1 MLTYDLTKT
10 DGPLYKCLYECIKN
24 DISQGK
30 LSSGE
35 KMPSK
40 RTLAKNLGVSTI
52 TVENAY
58 DQLIGEGYMFA
69 RPKRGYFIAD
79 VSDIRVIKAP
89 VQKELSIKLPPEQDE
104 SIFDF
109 SSNRT
114 DSGNFPFSIWAKLMR
129 ETISLREQELL
140 SVSPCGGVRELRE
153 AIASHLSSFRGMNVD
168 PDQIIVGAG
177 TEYLY
182 GLLVKL
188 LGTDKVYCVED
199 PGYKKISQIYECNNA
214 KCLPV
219 QMDEQG
225 ISVELIK
232 KANAQKELSI
242 KLPPEQDESIFD
254 FSSNRTDSGNFP
266 FSIWAKLMRE
276 TISLREQELLSVSPC
291 GGVRELREA
300 IASHLSSFRGMN
312 VDPDQIIVGAGTEY
326 LYGLLVKLLGTD
338 KVYCV
343 EDPGYKKISQIYECN
358 NAKCLP
364 VQMDEQG
371 ISVELIKKA
380 NAQIAHISPTHHFPT
395 GITMPVN
402 RRYELLAW
410 ANESSDRYIIE
421 DDYDSEFR
429 MNGHP
434 IPPILSIDACEKV
447 IYINT
452 FSKSLTSTIRISYM
466 VLPEHLANEFYR
478 RLSFYSCTVSTFE
491 QYTLARFISEGYFE
505 KHINRMRLHYGRK
518 RQSVLSSIKGCFTE
532 KECRVIENDSGLH
545 FIIQFDTNI
554 PDKTVEELLFKKGI
568 KLQAI
573 THFNLIKPKEDRHQ
587 FIINYSNIDADRI
600 MDKLLIIKETIL

>member
-30 LSSGE
+30 LGSGE

-69 RPKRGYFIAD
+69 RPKKGYFIAD

-89 VQKELSIKLPPEQDE
+89 V
-104 SIFDF
+104 
-109 SSNRT
+109 
-114 DSGNFPFSIWAKLMR
+114 
-129 ETISLREQELL
+129 
-140 SVSPCGGVRELRE
+140 
-153 AIASHLSSFRGMNVD
+153 H
-168 PDQIIVGAG
+168 
-177 TEYLY
+177 
-182 GLLVKL
+182 
-188 LGTDKVYCVED
+188 
-199 PGYKKISQIYECNNA
+199 
-214 KCLPV
+214 
-219 QMDEQG
+219 
-225 ISVELIK
+225 
-232 KANAQKELSI
+232 KELSI

-429 MNGHP
+429 YRGKP
-434 IPPILSIDACEKV
+434 IPALQGMDRNGRV
-447 IYINT
+447 IYLGT
-452 FSKSLTSTIRISYM
+452 FSKCIAPAIRVSYL
-466 VLPEHLANEFYR
+466 VLPPSLLVRYR
-478 RLSFYSCTVSTFE
+478 SQTSFYASTVSRIDQNILYQFLSGGHFE
-491 QYTLARFISEGYFE
+491 RHL
-505 KHINRMRLHYGRK
+505 NRMRAIYKTKHDLLLEQVEPLRK
-518 RQSVLSSIKGCFTE
+518 QFEIRGE
-532 KECRVIENDSGLH
+532 HAGLH
-545 FIIQFDTNI
+545 ILLTSRNGVPEEALIRKAAEAGVRVYGLNSYFIYPEHNHRPSTVVLGYASLSEEQIVDGIHLLKTCWGIQN
-554 PDKTVEELLFKKGI
+554 
-568 KLQAI
+568 
-573 THFNLIKPKEDRHQ
+573 
-587 FIINYSNIDADRI
+587 ADFS
-600 MDKLLIIKETIL
+600 ET

>member
-232 KANAQKELSI
+232 KANAQ
-242 KLPPEQDESIFD
+242 
-254 FSSNRTDSGNFP
+254 
-266 FSIWAKLMRE
+266 
-276 TISLREQELLSVSPC
+276 
-291 GGVRELREA
+291 
-300 IASHLSSFRGMN
+300 
-312 VDPDQIIVGAGTEY
+312 
-326 LYGLLVKLLGTD
+326 
-338 KVYCV
+338 
-343 EDPGYKKISQIYECN
+343 
-358 NAKCLP
+358 
-364 VQMDEQG
+364 
-371 ISVELIKKA
+371 
-380 NAQIAHISPTHHFPT
+380 IAHISPTHHFPT

-466 VLPEHLANEFYR
+466 VLPAGLMAAFQQK
-478 RLSFYSCTVSTFE
+478 LGFYSCTVPSFE
-491 QYTLARFISEGYFE
+491 QYTLARFLSRGFFE
-505 KHINRMRLHYGRK
+505 KHINRMRKFYKNRRNAVVSL
-518 RQSVLSSIKGCFTE
+518 LE
-532 KECRVIENDSGLH
+532 KCSFSDKLTIQEQDAGLH
-545 FIIQFDTNI
+545 FLLNVDTSLS
-554 PDKTVEELLFKKGI
+554 DQSLTEKLAALGI
-568 KLQAI
+568 RVRALSSYYHDQS
-573 THFNLIKPKEDRHQ
+573 EDLHCLV
-587 FIINYSNIDADRI
+587 INYSG
-600 MDKLLIIKETIL
+600 LKEERLAAALAAISQEWT

>member
-69 RPKRGYFIAD
+69 RPKKGYFIAD

-89 VQKELSIKLPPEQDE
+89 V
-104 SIFDF
+104 
-109 SSNRT
+109 
-114 DSGNFPFSIWAKLMR
+114 
-129 ETISLREQELL
+129 
-140 SVSPCGGVRELRE
+140 
-153 AIASHLSSFRGMNVD
+153 H
-168 PDQIIVGAG
+168 
-177 TEYLY
+177 
-182 GLLVKL
+182 
-188 LGTDKVYCVED
+188 
-199 PGYKKISQIYECNNA
+199 
-214 KCLPV
+214 
-219 QMDEQG
+219 
-225 ISVELIK
+225 
-232 KANAQKELSI
+232 KELSI

-410 ANESSDRYIIE
+410 ANESNDRYIIE

-466 VLPEHLANEFYR
+466 VLPETLLPAYEENGRCF
-478 RLSFYSCTVSTFE
+478 SATVSKTDQKILEEFMRSGAFE
-491 QYTLARFISEGYFE
+491 RHL
-505 KHINRMRLHYGRK
+505 NRMRAQYKGKHDLLIRLLKEFGREYTV
-518 RQSVLSSIKGCFTE
+518 SGENAGVHVLVHLP
-532 KECRVIENDSGLH
+532 RGLSEAEAV
-545 FIIQFDTNI
+545 QR
-554 PDKTVEELLFKKGI
+554 
-568 KLQAI
+568 A
-573 THFNLIKPKEDRHQ
+573 KEDGVRVYGLERYC
-587 FIINYSNIDADRI
+587 IGAAADPAQGGTV
-600 MDKLLIIKETIL
+600 LLGYAGLSEEEIAEAAAILKKCWNA

>member
-1 MLTYDLTKT
+1 M
-10 DGPLYKCLYECIKN
+10 
-24 DISQGK
+24 
-30 LSSGE
+30 
-35 KMPSK
+35 
-40 RTLAKNLGVSTI
+40 
-52 TVENAY
+52 
-58 DQLIGEGYMFA
+58 
-69 RPKRGYFIAD
+69 
-79 VSDIRVIKAP
+79 
-89 VQKELSIKLPPEQDE
+89 
-104 SIFDF
+104 
-109 SSNRT
+109 
-114 DSGNFPFSIWAKLMR
+114 
-129 ETISLREQELL
+129 
-140 SVSPCGGVRELRE
+140 
-153 AIASHLSSFRGMNVD
+153 
-168 PDQIIVGAG
+168 
-177 TEYLY
+177 
-182 GLLVKL
+182 
-188 LGTDKVYCVED
+188 
-199 PGYKKISQIYECNNA
+199 
-214 KCLPV
+214 
-219 QMDEQG
+219 
-225 ISVELIK
+225 
-232 KANAQKELSI
+232 
-242 KLPPEQDESIFD
+242 
-254 FSSNRTDSGNFP
+254 
-266 FSIWAKLMRE
+266 
-276 TISLREQELLSVSPC
+276 SPC

-466 VLPEHLANEFYR
+466 VLPEQLLPAWHAKYAL
-478 RLSFYSCTVSTFE
+478 YSGTVSRFE
-491 QYTLARFISEGYFE
+491 QQTLARFITGGYFTRHLARE
-505 KHINRMRLHYGRK
+505 RVAYKARRDALTKALREAFAPEELH
-518 RQSVLSSIKGCFTE
+518 LT
-532 KECRVIENDSGLH
+532 GLH
-545 FIIQFDTNI
+545 TGLHLLAELRDPP
-554 PDKTVEELLFKKGI
+554 PDDALRAAAEAEGVRLSLLSDYDLTGGGAA
-568 KLQAI
+568 LGG
-573 THFNLIKPKEDRHQ
+573 TLVLG
-587 FIINYSNIDADRI
+587 YGSLADESCASVG
-600 MDKLLIIKETIL
+600 ETLKRVCRAAWESSVRV

>member
-1 MLTYDLTKT
+1 MNQMLTYDLTKT

-225 ISVELIK
+225 ISVL
-232 KANAQKELSI
+232 
-242 KLPPEQDESIFD
+242 
-254 FSSNRTDSGNFP
+254 
-266 FSIWAKLMRE
+266 
-276 TISLREQELLSVSPC
+276 
-291 GGVRELREA
+291 
-300 IASHLSSFRGMN
+300 
-312 VDPDQIIVGAGTEY
+312 
-326 LYGLLVKLLGTD
+326 
-338 KVYCV
+338 
-343 EDPGYKKISQIYECN
+343 
-358 NAKCLP
+358 
-364 VQMDEQG
+364 
-371 ISVELIKKA
+371 LIKKA

-429 MNGHP
+429 YKGKP
-434 IPPILSIDACEKV
+434 IPALQSLDRREKV
-447 IYINT
+447 IYMGT
-452 FSKSLTSTIRISYM
+452 FSKSIAPAIRVSYL
-466 VLPEHLANEFYR
+466 VLPR
-478 RLSFYSCTVSTFE
+478 RLLTLYEQNCSFLSSTVSRID
-491 QYTLARFISEGYFE
+491 QAVLNRFAEGYFE
-505 KHINRMRLHYGRK
+505 RYLNKMRKVY
-518 RQSVLSSIKGCFTE
+518 RQKQE
-532 KECRVIENDSGLH
+532 KMLECLEPFRDRFVIAGEEAGLH
-545 FIIQFDTNI
+545 ILLMPKDKDVTEQMLIQKARQQGCKVYGLSDY
-554 PDKTVEELLFKKGI
+554 
-568 KLQAI
+568 Q
-573 THFNLIKPKEDRHQ
+573 
-587 FIINYSNIDADRI
+587 
-600 MDKLLIIKETIL
+600 IIKKETHRVMLGYASLSLSGIEEGMGLLEKAWL

>member
-89 VQKELSIKLPPEQDE
+89 V
-104 SIFDF
+104 
-109 SSNRT
+109 
-114 DSGNFPFSIWAKLMR
+114 
-129 ETISLREQELL
+129 
-140 SVSPCGGVRELRE
+140 
-153 AIASHLSSFRGMNVD
+153 
-168 PDQIIVGAG
+168 
-177 TEYLY
+177 
-182 GLLVKL
+182 
-188 LGTDKVYCVED
+188 
-199 PGYKKISQIYECNNA
+199 
-214 KCLPV
+214 
-219 QMDEQG
+219 
-225 ISVELIK
+225 
-232 KANAQKELSI
+232 QKELSI

-518 RQSVLSSIKGCFTE
+518 RQSVLSSIKDCFTE

-545 FIIQFDTNI
+545 FIIQFDTNL
-554 PDKTVEELLFKKGI
+554 PDKTVEELLLEKGI

-573 THFNLIKPKEDRHQ
+573 THFNLSKPKEDRHQ

-600 MDKLLIIKETIL
+600 MDKLLIIKETINLT

>member
-1 MLTYDLTKT
+1 
-10 DGPLYKCLYECIKN
+10 
-24 DISQGK
+24 
-30 LSSGE
+30 
-35 KMPSK
+35 MPSK

-104 SIFDF
+104 GIFDF

-129 ETISLREQELL
+129 ETISLRE
-140 SVSPCGGVRELRE
+140 
-153 AIASHLSSFRGMNVD
+153 
-168 PDQIIVGAG
+168 
-177 TEYLY
+177 
-182 GLLVKL
+182 K
-188 LGTDKVYCVED
+188 
-199 PGYKKISQIYECNNA
+199 
-214 KCLPV
+214 
-219 QMDEQG
+219 
-225 ISVELIK
+225 
-232 KANAQKELSI
+232 
-242 KLPPEQDESIFD
+242 
-254 FSSNRTDSGNFP
+254 
-266 FSIWAKLMRE
+266 
-276 TISLREQELLSVSPC
+276 ELLSVSPC

-518 RQSVLSSIKGCFTE
+518 RQSVLSSIKSCFPE
-532 KECRVIENDSGLH
+532 KECSVIENDSGLH
-545 FIIQFDTNI
+545 FIIQFDTNL
-554 PDKTVEELLFKKGI
+554 PDKRVEELLLKKGI

-573 THFNLIKPKEDRHQ
+573 THFNLSKPKEDRHQ

>member
-1 MLTYDLTKT
+1 MNQMLTYDLTKT

-89 VQKELSIKLPPEQDE
+89 VHKELSIKLPPEQDE

-232 KANAQKELSI
+232 K
-242 KLPPEQDESIFD
+242 
-254 FSSNRTDSGNFP
+254 
-266 FSIWAKLMRE
+266 
-276 TISLREQELLSVSPC
+276 V
-291 GGVRELREA
+291 
-300 IASHLSSFRGMN
+300 
-312 VDPDQIIVGAGTEY
+312 
-326 LYGLLVKLLGTD
+326 
-338 KVYCV
+338 
-343 EDPGYKKISQIYECN
+343 
-358 NAKCLP
+358 
-364 VQMDEQG
+364 
-371 ISVELIKKA
+371 

-429 MNGHP
+429 YKGKP
-434 IPPILSIDACEKV
+434 IPALQSLDRREKV
-447 IYINT
+447 IYMGT
-452 FSKSLTSTIRISYM
+452 FSKSIAPAIRVSYL
-466 VLPEHLANEFYR
+466 VLPR
-478 RLSFYSCTVSTFE
+478 RLLTLYEQNCSFLSSTVSRID
-491 QYTLARFISEGYFE
+491 QAVLNRFIAEGYFE
-505 KHINRMRLHYGRK
+505 RYLNKMRKVY
-518 RQSVLSSIKGCFTE
+518 RQKQEKMLACLEPFRSRFTIAGE
-532 KECRVIENDSGLH
+532 EAGLH
-545 FIIQFDTNI
+545 ILLMPKDKDVTEQMLIQKARQQGCKVYGLSDY
-554 PDKTVEELLFKKGI
+554 
-568 KLQAI
+568 Q
-573 THFNLIKPKEDRHQ
+573 
-587 FIINYSNIDADRI
+587 
-600 MDKLLIIKETIL
+600 IIKKETHRVMLGYASLSLSGIEEGMGLLEKAWL

>member
-69 RPKRGYFIAD
+69 RPKKGYFIAD

-89 VQKELSIKLPPEQDE
+89 V
-104 SIFDF
+104 
-109 SSNRT
+109 
-114 DSGNFPFSIWAKLMR
+114 
-129 ETISLREQELL
+129 
-140 SVSPCGGVRELRE
+140 
-153 AIASHLSSFRGMNVD
+153 H
-168 PDQIIVGAG
+168 
-177 TEYLY
+177 
-182 GLLVKL
+182 
-188 LGTDKVYCVED
+188 
-199 PGYKKISQIYECNNA
+199 
-214 KCLPV
+214 
-219 QMDEQG
+219 
-225 ISVELIK
+225 
-232 KANAQKELSI
+232 KELSI

-434 IPPILSIDACEKV
+434 IPPILCFILYHLVHTASKAHVWIQHAPPVMTGSIAQCYFKRLV
-447 IYINT
+447 I
-452 FSKSLTSTIRISYM
+452 SLRKCIVPIRLFREIG
-466 VLPEHLANEFYR
+466 VCKL
-478 RLSFYSCTVSTFE
+478 
-491 QYTLARFISEGYFE
+491 
-505 KHINRMRLHYGRK
+505 
-518 RQSVLSSIKGCFTE
+518 
-532 KECRVIENDSGLH
+532 CRCAIC
-545 FIIQFDTNI
+545 
-554 PDKTVEELLFKKGI
+554 KTVCCKRLL
-568 KLQAI
+568 
-573 THFNLIKPKEDRHQ
+573 
-587 FIINYSNIDADRI
+587 
-600 MDKLLIIKETIL
+600 

>member
-1 MLTYDLTKT
+1 MLPCDLTKT

-89 VQKELSIKLPPEQDE
+89 V
-104 SIFDF
+104 
-109 SSNRT
+109 
-114 DSGNFPFSIWAKLMR
+114 
-129 ETISLREQELL
+129 
-140 SVSPCGGVRELRE
+140 
-153 AIASHLSSFRGMNVD
+153 H
-168 PDQIIVGAG
+168 
-177 TEYLY
+177 
-182 GLLVKL
+182 
-188 LGTDKVYCVED
+188 
-199 PGYKKISQIYECNNA
+199 
-214 KCLPV
+214 
-219 QMDEQG
+219 
-225 ISVELIK
+225 
-232 KANAQKELSI
+232 KELSI

-466 VLPEHLANEFYR
+466 VLPETLLPAYEENGRCF
-478 RLSFYSCTVSTFE
+478 SATVSKTDQKILEEFMWSGAFE
-491 QYTLARFISEGYFE
+491 RHL
-505 KHINRMRLHYGRK
+505 NRMRAQYKGKHDLLIRLLKEFGREYTV
-518 RQSVLSSIKGCFTE
+518 SGENAGVHVLVHLP
-532 KECRVIENDSGLH
+532 RGLSEAEAV
-545 FIIQFDTNI
+545 QR
-554 PDKTVEELLFKKGI
+554 
-568 KLQAI
+568 A
-573 THFNLIKPKEDRHQ
+573 KEDGVRVYGLERYC
-587 FIINYSNIDADRI
+587 IGAAADPAQGGTV
-600 MDKLLIIKETIL
+600 LLGYAGLSEEEIAEAAAILKKCWNA

>member
-1 MLTYDLTKT
+1 MLTYNLTNEN
-10 DGPLYKCLYECIKN
+10 GPLYKCLYECIKN
-24 DISQGK
+24 DIAQGK
-30 LSSGE
+30 LTSGE

-58 DQLIGEGYMFA
+58 DQLIGEGYMYA

-79 VSDIRVIKAP
+79 VSDIRVVQAP
-89 VQKELSIKLPPEQDE
+89 VHKEVDIKIPPQQDE

-114 DSGNFPFSIWAKLMR
+114 DSNNFPFSIWAKLMR
-129 ETISLREQELL
+129 ETISLREKELL
-140 SVSPCGGVRELRE
+140 RVSPCGGVPELRQ
-153 AIASHLSSFRGMNVD
+153 AIASHLASFRGMTVD

-188 LGTDKVYCVED
+188 LGTDRIYCVED
-199 PGYKKISQIYECNNA
+199 PGYRKISQIYECNNA
-214 KCLPV
+214 TCVPV
-219 QMDEQG
+219 EMDEQG
-225 ISVELIK
+225 I
-232 KANAQKELSI
+232 
-242 KLPPEQDESIFD
+242 
-254 FSSNRTDSGNFP
+254 
-266 FSIWAKLMRE
+266 
-276 TISLREQELLSVSPC
+276 
-291 GGVRELREA
+291 
-300 IASHLSSFRGMN
+300 N
-312 VDPDQIIVGAGTEY
+312 VD
-326 LYGLLVKLLGTD
+326 
-338 KVYCV
+338 
-343 EDPGYKKISQIYECN
+343 
-358 NAKCLP
+358 
-364 VQMDEQG
+364 
-371 ISVELIKKA
+371 LIKKA

-410 ANESSDRYIIE
+410 ANESDDRYIIE

-429 MNGHP
+429 LNGRP

-466 VLPEHLANEFYR
+466 VLPEHLANEFYK
-478 RLSFYSCTVSTFE
+478 RLSFYACTVSTFE

-505 KHINRMRLHYGRK
+505 KHINRTRLHYGRK
-518 RQSVLSSIKGCFTE
+518 RQRVLESIKRCFKDE
-532 KECRVIENDSGLH
+532 ECKVIENDSGLH
-545 FIIQFDTNI
+545 FIIQIATKMTDSE
-554 PDKTVEELLFKKGI
+554 VEQALLKKHI

-573 THFNLIKPKEDRHQ
+573 TDFNINKKKKDRHQ
-587 FIINYSNIDADRI
+587 FIINYSNIDMDRLSDSLAEI
-600 MDKLLIIKETIL
+600 RKLIVEKEK

>member
-69 RPKRGYFIAD
+69 RPKKGYFIAD
-79 VSDIRVIKAP
+79 VSDIRVIKSP
-89 VQKELSIKLPPEQDE
+89 V
-104 SIFDF
+104 
-109 SSNRT
+109 
-114 DSGNFPFSIWAKLMR
+114 
-129 ETISLREQELL
+129 
-140 SVSPCGGVRELRE
+140 
-153 AIASHLSSFRGMNVD
+153 H
-168 PDQIIVGAG
+168 
-177 TEYLY
+177 
-182 GLLVKL
+182 
-188 LGTDKVYCVED
+188 
-199 PGYKKISQIYECNNA
+199 
-214 KCLPV
+214 
-219 QMDEQG
+219 
-225 ISVELIK
+225 
-232 KANAQKELSI
+232 KELSI

-410 ANESSDRYIIE
+410 ANESNDRYIIE

-466 VLPEHLANEFYR
+466 VLPEQLLPAWHAKYAL
-478 RLSFYSCTVSTFE
+478 YSGTVSRFE
-491 QYTLARFISEGYFE
+491 QQTLARFITGGYFTRHLARE
-505 KHINRMRLHYGRK
+505 RVAYKARRDALTAALQEAFAPEELH
-518 RQSVLSSIKGCFTE
+518 LT
-532 KECRVIENDSGLH
+532 GLH
-545 FIIQFDTNI
+545 TGLHLLAELRDPP
-554 PDKTVEELLFKKGI
+554 PDDALRAAAEAEGVRLSLLSDYDLTGGGAAPVGT
-568 KLQAI
+568 LV
-573 THFNLIKPKEDRHQ
+573 LG
-587 FIINYSNIDADRI
+587 YGSLADESCPSVG
-600 MDKLLIIKETIL
+600 ETLKRACTAARESSVRV

>member
-188 LGTDKVYCVED
+188 LGK
-199 PGYKKISQIYECNNA
+199 
-214 KCLPV
+214 
-219 QMDEQG
+219 
-225 ISVELIK
+225 
-232 KANAQKELSI
+232 
-242 KLPPEQDESIFD
+242 
-254 FSSNRTDSGNFP
+254 
-266 FSIWAKLMRE
+266 
-276 TISLREQELLSVSPC
+276 
-291 GGVRELREA
+291 
-300 IASHLSSFRGMN
+300 
-312 VDPDQIIVGAGTEY
+312 
-326 LYGLLVKLLGTD
+326 D

-466 VLPEHLANEFYR
+466 VLPGGADRSYGIQVAKLAGLPDSVIERAKEIAEQLLANDITDTVKSISVDNGHKHKKEHLDEVDM
-478 RLSFYSCTVSTFE
+478 T
-491 QYTLARFISEGYFE
+491 QIS
-505 KHINRMRLHYGRK
+505 L
-518 RQSVLSSIKGCFTE
+518 
-532 KECRVIENDSGLH
+532 
-545 FIIQFDTNI
+545 FDTVKDDDI
-554 PDKTVEELLFKKGI
+554 IDELRSIDIGNMTPLDALN
-568 KLQAI
+568 KLYQLQ
-573 THFNLIKPKEDRHQ
+573 NKVKNRW
-587 FIINYSNIDADRI
+587 
-600 MDKLLIIKETIL
+600 

>member
-129 ETISLREQELL
+129 ET
-140 SVSPCGGVRELRE
+140 V
-153 AIASHLSSFRGMNVD
+153 
-168 PDQIIVGAG
+168 
-177 TEYLY
+177 
-182 GLLVKL
+182 
-188 LGTDKVYCVED
+188 
-199 PGYKKISQIYECNNA
+199 
-214 KCLPV
+214 
-219 QMDEQG
+219 
-225 ISVELIK
+225 
-232 KANAQKELSI
+232 
-242 KLPPEQDESIFD
+242 
-254 FSSNRTDSGNFP
+254 
-266 FSIWAKLMRE
+266 
-276 TISLREQELLSVSPC
+276 SLREQELLSVSPC

-466 VLPEHLANEFYR
+466 VLPKELAEIFEKIKDR
-478 RLSFYSCTVSTFE
+478 YSQTCSKAE
-491 QYTLARFISEGYFE
+491 QLCLAIYMEEGYYSRNI
-505 KHINRMRLHYGRK
+505 KRCRRMNAGKLETTMKMFAQAKADFIEPIDSKSGLAIMLRIHADIPVEEVCQTAHKLGLTMRPV
-518 RQSVLSSIKGCFTE
+518 QDLCTE
-532 KECRVIENDSGLH
+532 KEQVVVFYFYRVSDA
-545 FIIQFDTNI
+545 
-554 PDKTVEELLFKKGI
+554 LLRLLIKMFVNNMSKVLAI
-568 KLQAI
+568 YERRKLQS
-573 THFNLIKPKEDRHQ
+573 L
-587 FIINYSNIDADRI
+587 
-600 MDKLLIIKETIL
+600 

>member
-69 RPKRGYFIAD
+69 RPKKGYFIAD

-89 VQKELSIKLPPEQDE
+89 V
-104 SIFDF
+104 
-109 SSNRT
+109 
-114 DSGNFPFSIWAKLMR
+114 
-129 ETISLREQELL
+129 
-140 SVSPCGGVRELRE
+140 
-153 AIASHLSSFRGMNVD
+153 
-168 PDQIIVGAG
+168 
-177 TEYLY
+177 
-182 GLLVKL
+182 
-188 LGTDKVYCVED
+188 
-199 PGYKKISQIYECNNA
+199 
-214 KCLPV
+214 
-219 QMDEQG
+219 
-225 ISVELIK
+225 
-232 KANAQKELSI
+232 QKELSI

-466 VLPEHLANEFYR
+466 VLPEHLAD
-478 RLSFYSCTVSTFE
+478 
-491 QYTLARFISEGYFE
+491 
-505 KHINRMRLHYGRK
+505 RK
-518 RQSVLSSIKGCFTE
+518 SV
-532 KECRVIENDSGLH
+532 V
-545 FIIQFDTNI
+545 
-554 PDKTVEELLFKKGI
+554 
-568 KLQAI
+568 
-573 THFNLIKPKEDRHQ
+573 
-587 FIINYSNIDADRI
+587 
-600 MDKLLIIKETIL
+600 